1 MRSFRLVGLLMLIS
15 MGSAS
20 ATLATQKAVAA
31 AGAWVKLPAEGDS
44 TAAFVTIENPTMYD
58 VYLVSAR
65 SDVAGAIT
73 FRQGTAGAT
82 KEVKEL
88 VVPAF
93 GTLEM
98 TPDSAHLRLSAL
110 KKPLAEKDSVAIDIT
125 TDGNVVIEVKAVVL
139 RGGGLLELV
148 RLDGKDSEID

>member
-31 AGAWVKLPAEGDS
+31 AGGWVQLAAAGDS
-44 TAAFVTIENPTMYD
+44 TEAFVTIENPTMYD

-73 FRQGTAGAT
+73 FRHGTAGAT

-93 GTLEM
+93 GTLVM
-98 TPDSAHLRLSAL
+98 TADGAHLWLSKL
-110 KKPLAEKDSVAIDIT
+110 KRPLVDKDSVEIEIT
-125 TDGNVVIEVKAVVL
+125 TDGNVA
-139 RGGGLLELV
+139 LELKATV
-148 RLDGKDSEID
+148 RK

>member
-1 MRSFRLVGLLMLIS
+1 
-15 MGSAS
+15 
-20 ATLATQKAVAA
+20 
-31 AGAWVKLPAEGDS
+31 
-44 TAAFVTIENPTMYD
+44 MYD

-139 RGGGLLELV
+139 RGG
-148 RLDGKDSEID
+148 RLFTGPPGRQTPRRSTDSGRLASRPTPAQ